1 MIAYLKPKPKP
12 KQTGFSK
19 KDFTELKQPVPS
31 PAVLVLVTHG
41 QRHQYSTCEREQCS
55 TEDSSSVCCVGNTQV
70 LVALSKDAEVICM
83 GALVTAEH

>member
-41 QRHQYSTCEREQCS
+41 QRHQYSTCERE
-55 TEDSSSVCCVGNTQV
+55 
-70 LVALSKDAEVICM
+70 
-83 GALVTAEH
+83 